1 MERQQLVLGI
11 AQQLLLSP
19 TNAIVTR
26 PLPSYLLPLVFPC
39 AFVCLLLLLR
49 ASMSCRQAGDP
60 DERKSLMKRF
70 AAERESAKT
79 RILAIGNQL
88 LPQQEG
94 AGQ

>member
-1 MERQQLVLGI
+1 
-11 AQQLLLSP
+11 
-19 TNAIVTR
+19 
-26 PLPSYLLPLVFPC
+26 
-39 AFVCLLLLLR
+39 
-49 ASMSCRQAGDP
+49 MSCRQAGDP